1 MSSTT
6 NGRDARWPAGA
17 QSAAAQTR
25 GKATDGIIEGLMRD
39 VVSGLLRRGD
49 RLPSERE
56 LAQHFGV
63 SQPTVREAMRVLD
76 VMGVVEVRHGS
87 GVYVNGDTQQF
98 LSRSLRT
105 LLQIESMGIV
115 DVLEIRGVLGRY
127 SAARAA
133 DHATPADI
141 ELIASFMERFENLE
155 NEPDVQSIANAI
167 VGFQLAVSAAANN
180 PLLYALEAFL
190 VRLLVQFQLAG
201 SIKKGARFWCE
212 RARAFN
218 EDRRKLL
225 DAVRD
230 GDVDRAVTAWDTY
243 LSDQY
248 QLFTSDRQLA
258 KVRLS
263 DPKHAETLSSVSLEI
278 PLPRRAV

>member
-6 NGRDARWPAGA
+6 NGRDARWPAEA
-17 QSAAAQTR
+17 SPAAAQAR
-25 GKATDGIIEGLMRD
+25 VKATDGIIDGLMRD

-98 LSRSLRT
+98 LSRSLMA
-105 LLQIESMGIV
+105 LLQMESMGIL

-127 SAARAA
+127 SAGRAA
-133 DHATPADI
+133 DHATAADVDR
-141 ELIASFMERFENLE
+141 IASYMERFENLE
-155 NEPDVQSIANAI
+155 SEPDVQSIANAI
-167 VGFQLAVSAAANN
+167 VGFQLAVSAAAHN

-190 VRLLVQFQLAG
+190 VRLVMQFQLAAT
-201 SIKKGARFWCE
+201 IKKDTRFWRE
-212 RARAFN
+212 RAEAFN

-230 GDVDRAVTAWDTY
+230 GDVDRAVAAWDTY

-248 QLFTSDRQLA
+248 QLFASDRQLA

-263 DPKHAETLSSVSLEI
+263 DPKHAETLSSISLEI
-278 PLPRRAV
+278 PILGAAA